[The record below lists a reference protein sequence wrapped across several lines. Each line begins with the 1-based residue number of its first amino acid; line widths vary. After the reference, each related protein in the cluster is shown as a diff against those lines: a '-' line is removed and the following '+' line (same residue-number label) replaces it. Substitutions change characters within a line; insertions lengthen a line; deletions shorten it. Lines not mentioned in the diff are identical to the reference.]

1 MSNSIHSVL
10 YVDDDQFSRALLEYF
25 FSDSHLEV
33 ATAEDE
39 ETFKTELSKKIP
51 DVVLMDAQLEHTTGL
66 ELSVK
71 LLEQHPSIPVVFLT
85 SNCMEV
91 VFHGPK
97 PSNVKGLINKPF
109 APDTLIERIEDFV
122 FGKTGY
128 GIDNPELQSKIQQ
141 LQQKY
146 LAHLGKKI
154 TPYQDALKKLKD
166 LNEKDFAVLSK
177 DVHKIAGTSGLHG
190 FEQISQTA
198 RDLEDS
204 LMAYA
209 TSRDYEELESKYLTF
224 IKALINTTSG
234 AGELH

>member
-1 MSNSIHSVL
+1 LNSLSNKT
-10 YVDDDQFSRALLEYF
+10 SRALLEYF

-97 PSNVKGLINKPF
+97 PSNVK
-109 APDTLIERIEDFV
+109 
-122 FGKTGY
+122 
-128 GIDNPELQSKIQQ
+128 LQSKIQQ